1 MFVYIF
7 LLTFLCTHVVGYVLH
22 IVPIKKDIPIFP
34 SVCSVKKPKLIQTVK
49 EFFTTTSFTGS
60 PLYSCRTFIRSSVPE
75 SCAISRRKKRKLKVI
90 MHPEE
95 LLLLHTQVQN
105 V

>member
-1 MFVYIF
+1 M
-7 LLTFLCTHVVGYVLH
+7 VL
-22 IVPIKKDIPIFP
+22 P
-34 SVCSVKKPKLIQTVK
+34 
-49 EFFTTTSFTGS
+49 
-60 PLYSCRTFIRSSVPE
+60 SSVALRVDVAKMGSNFLEPE